1 MYIPASGGRV
11 QAIQLQVVTLMEEIV
26 TYVLYDIP
34 DDAVRAKIAEVCKDY
49 GLERIQ
55 FSAFCGSLTRNKRE
69 ELFLRLGDVL
79 GDQPGKILLQPVC
92 EKDIRD
98 GLRVE
103 NEDTDSEPAQADAPG
118 QRPEAV

>member
-1 MYIPASGGRV
+1 MS
-11 QAIQLQVVTLMEEIV
+11 

-34 DDAVRAKIAEVCKDY
+34 DDTIRTKIAEVCKDY

-69 ELFLRLGDVL
+69 ELFLRLGEVL
-79 GDQPGKILLQPVC
+79 GEQPGKILLQPVC

-103 NEDTDSEPAQADAPG
+103 HEDTDAEPAQVDATG

>member
-1 MYIPASGGRV
+1 
-11 QAIQLQVVTLMEEIV
+11 MEELA

-34 DDAVRAKIAEVCKDY
+34 DDAVRTKVADVCKDY

-69 ELFLRLGDVL
+69 ELFLRLGEVL
-79 GDQPGKILLQPVC
+79 GKQPGKILLQPVC

-103 NEDTDSEPAQADAPG
+103 HEGTDAEPAQADAPG
-118 QRPEAV
+118 Q